1 MENNNENPQ
10 RESIGEVL
18 KKYKK
23 MRDDG
28 TLPPPDSV
36 ESLPLDGMKTPEV
49 QEPTPTMNPVSEPR
63 ANSIPSASNFN
74 PKDFENDMNKET
86 DPDLITSYEIV
97 KLPSKGLF
105 YQNRISEV
113 NVEYMTSKD
122 EDLLTTPSLIENGTV
137 LEILLKR
144 KIKTKGVNIDDL
156 LAGDRNAIIL
166 FLRSSSYGSEYTVQ
180 VTDPRT
186 NKEFK
191 SKVDLLKLRYK
202 KVNELP
208 DEQGYFTVKL
218 PMRKK
223 TVKFRLLTSG
233 EENILF
239 KQSEALKKE
248 FNQEFS
254 EYSTLK
260 LKSHI
265 ISIDDKTDRTY
276 INKFVDAMPAM
287 DALTIRRKIL
297 EVSPDVDMNYEF
309 TASDGY
315 KFNAQLSVGLDFFFP
330 DI

>member
-1 MENNNENPQ
+1 NNEIPQ
-10 RESIGEVL
+10 REPIGDVL

-23 MRDDG
+23 MHKNG
-28 TLPPPDSV
+28 SLPPLDSV
-36 ESLPLDGMKTPEV
+36 ESLPLDDTTATPK
-49 QEPTPTMNPVSEPR
+49 MSEPST
-63 ANSIPSASNFN
+63 NSIPSASNFN
-74 PKDFENDMNKET
+74 PKEFENVMNKET
-86 DPDLITSYEIV
+86 DPDLMTSYEIV
-97 KLPSKGLF
+97 KLPSKGLY
-105 YQNRISEV
+105 YQNRITEV

-144 KIKTKGVNIDDL
+144 KIKTKGVNVDDL

-202 KVNELP
+202 KLEELP
-208 DEQGYFTVKL
+208 DEQGHFTIEL

-233 EENILF
+233 EENILL
-239 KQSEALKKE
+239 KQAEVLKKE
-248 FNQEFS
+248 FNQEIS

-265 ISIDDKTDRTY
+265 ISINDKTDRTY
-276 INKFVDAMPAM
+276 ISKFVDAMPAM

-297 EVSPDVDMNYEF
+297 NVSPDVDMDYEF

-315 KFNAQLSVGLDFFFP
+315 KFNAQLSVGIDFFFP